1 MATDEERCAEA
12 KKLQRIDDA
21 FIAGD
26 LEALR
31 KAVDDPSV
39 IPNGRMPITVGSC
52 LVYAIYCSP
61 LTFIR
66 TLLEIGADPNAPVD
80 DGFPPLIAALSCS
93 RTVQGANTRT
103 DVDEIIRLLLSFG
116 ADPNQR
122 GINDYTALHMAV
134 REGNAL
140 AVQRLLDAGADPELR
155 TRIDDC
161 DTPLEMARSG
171 NRADIVPI
179 LERKGQPENR
189 RLRSGLTILFD
200 VPGAGE
206 PVRRQHNYMV
216 RHRMWLRR
224 GEPVR
229 HELPSGPVG
238 VGRLED
244 NGETMVTEMW
254 INRGSLINGLFYG
267 VDGMRVGG
275 TRRLEIAPHLA
286 YGEQGIPGRIPPN
299 ALIVAEIT
307 ILEEAGERR

>member
-1 MATDEERCAEA
+1 MATEEERCAEA
-12 KKLQRIDDA
+12 KKLQRIDEA

-31 KAVDDPSV
+31 AAVDDPSI
-39 IPNGRMPITVGSC
+39 IPNGQMPLTVGSC

-61 LTFIR
+61 LAFMR

-93 RTVQGANTRT
+93 RSVPGSKPRT
-103 DVDEIIRLLLSFG
+103 DVDDIIRLLLSFG
-116 ADPNQR
+116 ADPHVR

-134 REGNAL
+134 GEGNAL

-155 TRIDDC
+155 TRIDAC

-171 NRADIVPI
+171 NRADIVSI

-189 RLRSGLTILFD
+189 RLRSGLTIQFD
-200 VPGAGE
+200 VPGTGE
-206 PVRRQHNYMV
+206 RVQRQHNYMV
-216 RHRMWLRR
+216 RLRMWLHR
-224 GEPVR
+224 GEPIR

-244 NGETMVTEMW
+244 NGETLVTEMR
-254 INRGSLINGLFYG
+254 INRGSLMNGLFYG
-267 VDGMRVGG
+267 VDDMRVGG

-286 YGEQGIPGRIPPN
+286 YGEQGVPGKIPPN

-307 ILEEAGERR
+307 ILEARAG